1 MEGHSDFSN
10 VYLVSTEKGDVES
23 ADRQVFKMTTNY
35 LSTGDAGLE
44 VEPAPE
50 AGVFTP
56 LLTGIIQSSSVD
68 VEITSVVQAVGDGA
82 SSTVEINGTAADN
95 ATIKVLLEAME
106 GHSDFSNVYLV
117 STEKEGVESAGRQ
130 VFKMT
135 ANYLG

>member
-1 MEGHSDFSN
+1 MRSLLI
-10 VYLVSTEKGDVES
+10 LVSLSV
-23 ADRQVFKMTTNY
+23 ACQPQVDPVSEEVVAPEQAN
-35 LSTGDAGLE
+35 SE

-50 AGVFTP
+50 AGAFTP
-56 LLTGIIQSSSVD
+56 LLTGIIESSSVD

-117 STEKEGVESAGRQ
+117 STEKEAVESAGRQ
-130 VFKMT
+130 VFQMT
-135 ANYLG
+135 ATYLG